1 MSKLIL
7 SENDGFTPVI
17 DSLAQEYGA
26 VTALV
31 FGRVWR
37 FCQMSNRVCNASLE
51 TIAVG
56 IGISL
61 WTAERHIK
69 TLVKAG
75 YLEDLTPNL
84 RKHPH
89 TYRDTG
95 KATASNAD
103 LHPANLVVQNTN
115 PDLQP
120 APTGLANS
128 QLKKVLREEEETI
141 KKPEDSS
148 FSFEEQEQIQELNQL
163 QEQKPL
169 HSREEANELITSSKT
184 EERAALPTDDTLA
197 TREEVNAI
205 IERELRINISP
216 KNWDEFVKLPLR
228 DGRAYTL
235 RFTKLIKGGDPSYW
249 HPAEF
254 IKLWPQVK
262 TIPPIEPTE
271 TPALDKWA
279 DDPSIEW
286 ATSLEI

>member
-148 FSFEEQEQIQELNQL
+148 FFEKQKQIQELKQL
-163 QEQKPL
+163 QEQN
-169 HSREEANELITSSKT
+169 HSKEESSKLITSSKP
-184 EERAALPTDDTLA
+184 EERAALTTDDTLA

-235 RFTKLIKGGDPSYW
+235 RFTKLMNTKGGDPSYW

-262 TIPPIEPTE
+262 TIEPAE
-271 TPALDKWA
+271 TTALDKWA
-279 DDPSIEW
+279 ENPEIKW